1 MVDDSETVYDRIAK
15 LEDEVAALRSEIDF
29 LKRALRN
36 EIARHEVKM
45 AKKGYRSIFAY
56 RLEFSLTLLI
66 NSRMKSASSASG
78 SSSRYLF
85 SKGKALS

>member
-1 MVDDSETVYDRIAK
+1 MSSDESETIYDRIAK

-45 AKKGYRSIFAY
+45 AKKGNEVDFVID
-56 RLEFSLTLLI
+56 
-66 NSRMKSASSASG
+66 
-78 SSSRYLF
+78 
-85 SKGKALS
+85 